1 MKENIKKKRAKKKFG
16 FWKIVLCLVLAAAVI
31 IPGYMFVS
39 GYLKSLPAITYN
51 LYVGEAEAASYPD
64 VRFAVI
70 SDLHFYDVSLGT
82 TGAAFEA
89 ELLGDRKL
97 LVESEE
103 LLNFAIGQLLRSDVQ
118 FVLISGDLTKD
129 GETLNHEGLAKKL
142 QLLVD
147 NGIKVYVA
155 PGNHDVNSFD
165 AVRFEGGQR
174 IPVDAVSV
182 EDFAR
187 IYANMGYG
195 QAIKRDPG
203 SLSYVAEP
211 TPGLWVLSIDAC
223 RYPENEPGE
232 PQLVAGRVSQELESW
247 LADVL
252 SEAAEQGKAVLALMH
267 HGVVEHWDG
276 QARLHP
282 DYLVEDFKHFGEF
295 LASYNVRLV
304 FTGHYHAQNIAQANF
319 GSKTLYDV
327 ETGSLVTYPC
337 PIRYCEIKDGTFTV
351 VTDTIADKLRPGTDF
366 AETAQAFVKQTV
378 MLEAKN
384 TLLKY
389 RVSEQDAD
397 IIADA
402 VGDAFA
408 AHYSGDADPALRTH
422 VETGRL
428 SLWGRIVYSTQRY
441 VLDGLWAASPLPDNN
456 ASFRLD

>member
-1 MKENIKKKRAKKKFG
+1 MEKKIEKKKKFG
-16 FWKIVLCLVLAAAVI
+16 FWKTVLCLALAAAVI
-31 IPGYMFVS
+31 IPGYMLVS
-39 GYLKSLPAITYN
+39 GYMKSLPAINYH
-51 LYVGEAEAASYPD
+51 LYTGEGEAAAYPD
-64 VRFAVI
+64 ARFAVI
-70 SDLHFYDVSLGT
+70 SDLHFYDVSLGA

-103 LLNFAIGQLLRSDVQ
+103 LLNFAIGQLLRSDAQ

-147 NGIKVYVA
+147 NGIKVYVT
-155 PGNHDVNSFD
+155 PGNHDVNNFN
-165 AVRFEGGQR
+165 AVGFEGDQK
-174 IPVDAVSV
+174 IPVDAVSA

-195 QAIKRDPG
+195 EALKRDPG

-211 TPGLWVLSIDAC
+211 APGLWVLSIDAC
-223 RYPENEPGE
+223 RYPENVPGQPE
-232 PQLVAGRVSQELESW
+232 EVGGQVSQELEGW

-252 SEAAEQGKAVLALMH
+252 GEAAKQGKAVLALMH

-276 QARLHP
+276 QSKLHP
-282 DYLVEDFKHFGEF
+282 DYLVADYKHFGEF
-295 LASYNVRLV
+295 LASYNVKIV
-304 FTGHYHAQNIAQANF
+304 FTGHYHAQNIAQASF
-319 GSKTLYDV
+319 GEKTLFDV

-337 PIRYCEIKDGTFTV
+337 PIRYCEIKDGAFTV
-351 VTDTIADKLRPGTDF
+351 STDTIGDKLRPGTDF
-366 AETAQAFVKQTV
+366 AEKAEAFVKQTV

-384 TLLKY
+384 TLLQY

-408 AHYSGDADPALRTH
+408 AHYSGDADAALRTY
-422 VETGRL
+422 VDTGKL

-441 VLDGLWAASPLPDNN
+441 VLDGLWAVSTLPDND